1 MTNDIRTEAA
11 VWAEGTKYST
21 DDIVRAYRAYRAECE
36 ERGVDADDIQTFCQ
50 RDLEIPNED
59 ATDDNTLLCE
69 ATAEQLDRVRAA
81 AIAAGHP
88 GLEDAVN
95 GDGGSTGLWGWTVA
109 RVLEH
114 FAPHD
119 REYRIA
125 LVMADGEWEV
135 IDTFEA
141 ADDDAANAY
150 AEENHADRE
159 WYVLDANGRNING
172 GDQE

>member
-1 MTNDIRTEAA
+1 MN
-11 VWAEGTKYST
+11 S
-21 DDIVRAYRAYRAECE
+21 
-36 ERGVDADDIQTFCQ
+36 
-50 RDLEIPNED
+50 
-59 ATDDNTLLCE
+59 DNTTMLCD
-69 ATAEQLDRVRAA
+69 ASQEQLDRVRAA
-81 AIAAGHP
+81 AMAAGHA
-88 GLEDAVN
+88 GLETAAN
-95 GDGGSTGLWGWTVA
+95 GDGGSTGLWGWTVS

-119 REYRIA
+119 REYRVA
-125 LVMADGEWEV
+125 LAMADGEWEV

-150 AEENHADRE
+150 AEEHHGDSD